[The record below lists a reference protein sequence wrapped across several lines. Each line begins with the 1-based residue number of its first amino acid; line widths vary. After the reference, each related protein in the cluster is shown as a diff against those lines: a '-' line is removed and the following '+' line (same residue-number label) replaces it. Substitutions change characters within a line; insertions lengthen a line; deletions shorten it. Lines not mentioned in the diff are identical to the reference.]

1 MEYNQ
6 QTYLR
11 DNGDEGIDG
20 IAIIEVSD
28 SEGYRVTENREAG
41 WCKPFWMPES
51 ELLSHDVEVV
61 GNLSSEQYL
70 RLCQKVGISRNA

>member
-28 SEGYRVTENREAG
+28 SEGYRVTENREDG

-51 ELLSHDVEVV
+51 ELLSHDTEHV
-61 GNLSSEQYL
+61 GTLTSEQYL
-70 RLCQKVGISRNA
+70 LLCEAIGVAE